1 MSFIILFTITH
12 MFIVRT
18 VKKDEVQTVAA
29 DFYISEGVILSLL

>member
-1 MSFIILFTITH
+1 

-29 DFYISEGVILSLL
+29 DFYISEGVMSYHYCNHFI